1 MKISKLQHRARRRKS
16 IRAKIKGT
24 VEIPRVSVFRSNRHL
39 FVQLIDD
46 STGKTILSNTIEP
59 MPGSAGPVLGPKTK
73 NKAKSAKTEA
83 AALIGE
89 TIAQKA
95 KKAGI
100 SKVVFD
106 RGGFKYHGRVKALAD
121 GLRKGGL
128 QF

>member
-1 MKISKLQHRARRRKS
+1 MKISKRQYRIRRRNN

-24 VEIPRVSVFRSNRHL
+24 IEIPRISVFRSNRHM
-39 FVQLIDD
+39 FIQIIDD
-46 STGKTILSNTIEP
+46 STGKTILSNSIE
-59 MPGSAGPVLGPKTK
+59 SRTK
-73 NKAKSAKTEA
+73 NKAKGAKTEV

-95 KKAGI
+95 KEAGI

-121 GLRKGGL
+121 GLRRGGL
-128 QF
+128 IF